1 MNSHLS
7 EIQDLREK
15 LTSSQS
21 NLTSLEKEKI
31 TLTMDN
37 ERKDSTIE
45 TLEES
50 LKDLKQK
57 LLADSSDLQQLKIDH
72 TKLQQVCSSQ
82 KDSIEQLTH
91 EIS

>member
-1 MNSHLS
+1 MKDQVNSHLS

-15 LTSSQS
+15 LTSCQS

-37 ERKDSTIE
+37 ERKDSTIV

-57 LLADSSDLQQLKIDH
+57 LLADSSDL
-72 TKLQQVCSSQ
+72 
-82 KDSIEQLTH
+82 
-91 EIS
+91 